1 MLYRLMK
8 VTDLNGKDKTDEK
21 SAARVGRII
30 DLDVAD
36 VKVGRFC
43 FMECVVPG
51 WDKSVITSNVQECIE
66 AEDGMIIKTENSYY
80 YLVEED
86 KANKSPYE
94 N

>member
-21 SAARVGRII
+21 SAARVGRIVDFDI
-30 DLDVAD
+30 KD
-36 VKVGRFC
+36 VKVGKYC
-43 FMECVVPG
+43 FMECIVPG
-51 WDKSVITSNVQECIE
+51 WDKSIITSNVQECIE

-80 YLVEED
+80 YLVEEYKAD
-86 KANKSPYE
+86 KSLYE